1 MSILSSIANL
11 LTGGQVAALERT
23 VADQRTALVSQ
34 LAARWD
40 AAQTTELNRNH
51 WGASVDN
58 WDANSAARP
67 QVRRTLRSRA
77 RAEAQNNGWLAGIQ
91 TRLANDIIGADGPRL
106 ILNCGPGVDQ
116 RKVSLVEE
124 RVHAHM
130 QLIDM
135 PGKLRTARKTYVV
148 DGDVFGLLQQNT
160 ALDED
165 GVRLDWVLRET
176 EQFEELFVRTEP
188 DVVDG
193 IRYDQAGNP
202 IEYWLLD
209 QHPGS
214 SWNIGGSYN
223 GRWIPARRVTHWA
236 HTTRPGLQRGTPE
249 VAPVLELFAIL
260 RRFTMATLTA
270 AETAASFAA
279 ILKTTM
285 PASAAATEQPLWSSV
300 PIVRGMAM
308 SAPDGWEPVQM
319 RPEHPTSTFGEF
331 ERRILSQ
338 IGSALDMPY
347 VVACMD
353 ASQSNYSSMRGDRM
367 AYTRKVE
374 SNRSAIKRKILDPFL
389 NAWLD
394 EAVQLNGIIPY
405 GLPVRDKWRWEW
417 AWDGFSHIDPLKE
430 ATAEQ
435 VALSGNATTLAE
447 VCSRRGKDWRAVLVQ
462 KAAERDFAET
472 LGLDLVQV
480 AQAAAAAGIAF
491 STALAEPETNQGAN

>member
-1 MSILSSIANL
+1 MGIWGAIADAIS
-11 LTGGQVAALERT
+11 GGRISALERT
-23 VADQRTALVSQ
+23 VSEQRSTLVSD

-40 AAQTTELNRNH
+40 AAQTTDLNRNH
-51 WGASVDN
+51 WGASADQ
-58 WDANSAARP
+58 WDANSSARP
-67 QVRRTLRSRA
+67 EIRRILRNRA
-77 RAEAQNNGWLAGIQ
+77 RAESQNNGWLAGIQ
-91 TRLANDIIGADGPRL
+91 TRLANDVIGSGPRL
-106 ILNCGPGVDQ
+106 ILNCGTGVDQ
-116 RKVSLVEE
+116 RKVSLVED
-124 RVHAHM
+124 RVHEHM
-130 QLIDM
+130 QRIDL
-135 PGKLRTARKTYVV
+135 PGKLRTARKTYCV
-148 DGDVFGLLQQNT
+148 DGDQFGLFQENSGLFGT
-160 ALDED
+160 DE
-165 GVRLDWVLRET
+165 VQLDWVLRET
-176 EQFEELFVRTEP
+176 DQFLELFIRSEP
-188 DVVDG
+188 NVVNG
-193 IRYDQAGNP
+193 IRYDDFGNAL
-202 IEYWLLD
+202 EYFLLD

-214 SWNIGGSYN
+214 TWNIGGSYQ
-223 GRWIPARRVTHWA
+223 GKWIPAWKITHWA
-236 HTTRPGLQRGTPE
+236 HTTRPGLQRGVPE
-249 VAPVLELFAIL
+249 IAPVLELFAIL

-367 AYTRKVE
+367 AYNRKIE
-374 SNRSAIKRKILDPFL
+374 SNRAAIERKILDPFL
-389 NAWLD
+389 RLWLD

-405 GLPVRDKWRWEW
+405 GLPVRDKWSWEW

-435 VALSGNATTLAE
+435 VALSGNSTTLAE
-447 VCSRRGKDWRAVLVQ
+447 VCSRRGLDWRKVLQQ
-462 KAAERDFAET
+462 KAAERDFAES
-472 LGLDLVQV
+472 LGLDLQQI
-480 AQAAAAAGIAF
+480 AQAAASAGIAF
-491 STALAEPETNQGAN
+491 HSALDDPEPKGAN